1 MNQGQQ
7 QQPQTQPQNYGITPP
22 ISTDPPTEQQLKL
35 TDELIQTLR
44 DYGLFESEQE
54 AQKRVVVLGKLDK
67 IVKEFVYKVSK
78 LKGFPDSLA
87 REAGGKI
94 FTYGSYRLGVH
105 GAGADID
112 TLCVFPKHVEREHFF
127 TIMYDMLKARSEVT
141 EIAAVP
147 DAYVPVIKMH
157 FSGIPIDFICARLA
171 IARVPD
177 DLELADNNI
186 LKSLDE
192 RCVRSLNGSRVTD
205 DILRLVPNVN
215 TFRIALR
222 TIKLWAKSRCIYS
235 NVMGFLGGVAWAM
248 LIARICQL
256 YPNACAAYIV
266 NRFFFIMSRW
276 RWPQPVLLRHLE
288 DGPLQ
293 VRVWNPK
300 LYPADRSHRMPIITP
315 AYPSMCAT
323 HNVTDST
330 RHIMMNEF
338 KLGVEITNKIFEG
351 QAKWKDLFTKSNF
364 FNAYKHYLQITSSS
378 ESAES
383 QLTWSGL
390 VEAKLRQLVLKMEL
404 VDMITLAH
412 PYVKGVDKIHY
423 CLTADEIAD
432 VIKGGTI
439 QSRSFTVEE
448 GSLET
453 DHTNLLKEQGII
465 TNENENDV
473 KRLFTTTFY
482 IGFETAPKIAGE
494 SRKLNLVWP
503 VQEFTKLVKSW
514 DKYDENQMKITIQSI
529 KGSKLPVEL
538 TGEKK
543 SKRSLD
549 ETETSVK
556 KPRIESN
563 GINSKKE
570 LLTPSAAATL
580 IQQQD
585 VLAPPSSK
593 SSTAT
598 EISITNPTPN
608 IPTMTD
614 ASNVADKTATTDET
628 NTNNDTNATNTIA
641 VE

>member
-1 MNQGQQ
+1 MSQDQQQQQQ
-7 QQPQTQPQNYGITPP
+7 QQPQQYGITPP

-35 TDELIQTLR
+35 TDDLIQTLR

-54 AQKRVVVLGKLDK
+54 AQKRVIVLGKLANM
-67 IVKEFVYKVSK
+67 VKDFVYEVSK
-78 LKGFPDSLA
+78 QKGFPDTLA
-87 REAGGKI
+87 KAAGGKI

-112 TLCVFPKHVEREHFF
+112 TLCVFPKHVERDQFF
-127 TIMYDMLKARSEVT
+127 TIMYEMLKKRPEVT

-177 DLELADNNI
+177 DLDLADNNI
-186 LKSLDE
+186 LKGLDE

-222 TIKLWAKSRCIYS
+222 TIKLWAKSRYIYS

-338 KLGVEITNKIFEG
+338 KLGVDITNKIFDG
-351 QAKWKDLFTKSNF
+351 DANWKDLFTKSDF
-364 FNAYKHYLQITSSS
+364 FRAYKYYLQITSSS
-378 ESAES
+378 ESTES

-412 PYVKGVDKIHY
+412 PYIKAIDKIHY
-423 CLTADEIAD
+423 CLTAEEAEK
-432 VIKGGTI
+432 VIKGGTLDN
-439 QSRSFTVEE
+439 RSFTVEE

-453 DHTNLLKEQGII
+453 DHTSILKENGLVTDESDI
-465 TNENENDV
+465 

-482 IGFETAPKIAGE
+482 IGFEVAGE
-494 SRKLNLVWP
+494 GKKLNLVWP

-514 DKYDENQMKITIQSI
+514 DKYDEKEMKITIQSI
-529 KGSKLPVEL
+529 KGCCNNAYSIH
-538 TGEKK
+538 KK
-543 SKRSLD
+543 N
-549 ETETSVK
+549 K
-556 KPRIESN
+556 KKIQFVYLLMN
-563 GINSKKE
+563 NS
-570 LLTPSAAATL
+570 
-580 IQQQD
+580 
-585 VLAPPSSK
+585 
-593 SSTAT
+593 
-598 EISITNPTPN
+598 
-608 IPTMTD
+608 
-614 ASNVADKTATTDET
+614 SNVK
-628 NTNNDTNATNTIA
+628 I
-641 VE
+641 